1 MYFWRLFKTIIMR
14 KIFLLFFITTATLAS
29 AQIKPQTIGMKMG
42 GGNWFTFE
50 ASYQYA
56 LSSTNRLEFNLGI
69 LSGNYCAENGWD
81 HHHYDHSHNAGFSLS
96 GAYHWVIPIESD
108 FNWYIGPS
116 VRIGSKNEA
125 FLFGL
130 APQVGVEYNFNN
142 IPLQLCTDMRTG
154 LGVNRDAFFLWDFMV
169 GVRYAF

>member
-1 MYFWRLFKTIIMR
+1 MR
-14 KIFLLFFITTATLAS
+14 KIILLFFIAAATMAS
-29 AQIKPQTIGMKMG
+29 AQIKPQTLGMKMG

-50 ASYQYA
+50 ASYQHA
-56 LSSTNRLEFNLGI
+56 LSSSTRLEFNLGI
-69 LSGNYCAENGWD
+69 LSGNYDSDWDWDWD
-81 HHHYDHSHNAGFSLS
+81 HDRDHYYHNHNTGFSLS
-96 GAYHWVIPIESD
+96 GAYQWVVPIESG
-108 FNWYIGPS
+108 FNWFIGPS
-116 VRIGSKNEA
+116 VRIGTKNEA

-154 LGVNRDAFFLWDFMV
+154 LGVNRDAFFLWDFMI